1 MIETQGKA
9 MTTQPDLLIG
19 RELDGYLIEK
29 LLGQGGMARVYRA
42 QEMRLGRYVAVKV
55 IEPQARADLE
65 YTRRFEKEARAVS
78 QLQHP
83 HIVGL
88 YRFGETGG
96 LYYMAMQYV
105 EGVDLAW
112 LLADY
117 AKDQAFMRYEDSL
130 RIISQIGAALDYAH
144 SKGVIH
150 RDVKPQNIML
160 DKDGRAI
167 LTDFGLALVQAE
179 GTRGEIFG
187 TPDYI
192 APEQAVNSA
201 GAVPQSDQYSLG
213 VVLYQM
219 LTGSVPFAGKS
230 AMDIA
235 MAHMTEPLPSPLERN
250 PDLHSAVIRVL
261 ERALQK
267 EADQR
272 YPSCMALVDDLNQ
285 AFKMQA
291 RQPSTLTRMSM
302 VDVTRQVEVYRA
314 AHPLPPLM
322 VDVPAP
328 SAVVVIPPVVVATTQ
343 VAARPVDTPHPAPNR
358 RQSWLLVTLASVM
371 VVIIG
376 MITIA
381 GLVAGRNNSPQ
392 PSETAPVNAVTA
404 TSLNEIVL
412 ALPTTIPLS
421 ELPTAMPTLLAS
433 PLVSSV
439 ERYWDIRLLANGDDT
454 LYLINTSEAALPP
467 FVLLPLTLRGE
478 KGGEISGESWPVTV
492 LQAGECLRFEKNKD
506 GTAPATSCGQVGRA
520 LRFDGAAHFWKDK
533 KRSILVQYTDQW
545 STVCE
550 NKQAQV
556 DGCHMQISLSTIS
569 GG

>member
-1 MIETQGKA
+1 MLEKQENVLI
-9 MTTQPDLLIG
+9 TQPDLLIG

-55 IEPQARADLE
+55 IEPQSRADLE

-105 EGVDLAW
+105 EGADLAW

-117 AKDQAFMRYEDSL
+117 SKDQTFMRYEDSL
-130 RIISQIGAALDYAH
+130 RIISQVGAALDYAH

-201 GAVPQSDQYSLG
+201 GALPQSDQYSLG
-213 VVLYQM
+213 VVLYHV

-250 PDLHSAVIRVL
+250 PDLHPAVIRVL

-302 VDVTRQVEVYRA
+302 VDVTRQVGVYRA
-314 AHPLPPLM
+314 AHPLPPLV
-322 VDVPAP
+322 VDAPAP
-328 SAVVVIPPVVVATTQ
+328 SAVVVIPPVVVASTQ
-343 VAARPVDTPHPAPNR
+343 AAAKPPNTLRHPSTH
-358 RQSWLLVTLASVM
+358 RQTWLLVTLASVM
-371 VVIIG
+371 VIIIG

-381 GLVAGRNNSPQ
+381 GLVAGRNNSP
-392 PSETAPVNAVTA
+392 PPTENAPASANTATPVNDVAL
-404 TSLNEIVL
+404 S
-412 ALPTTIPLS
+412 LPTV
-421 ELPTAMPTLLAS
+421 LPTP
-433 PLVSSV
+433 PVSLPVSKEV
-439 ERYWDIRLLANGDDT
+439 RYWDIRLLANGEES
-454 LYLINTSEAALPP
+454 LYLINASDTGLLP

-478 KGGEISGESWPVTV
+478 ERGEIGGQSWPVTV
-492 LQAGECLRFEKNKD
+492 LQSGECLRLEKD
-506 GTAPATSCGQVGRA
+506 PQAAAPDTGCEQVGRA
-520 LRFDGAAHFWKDK
+520 MRFDGAAHFWKDK
-533 KRSILVQYTDQW
+533 KQSIQVQYTDQW

-550 NKQAQV
+550 NKQAQA
-556 DGCHMQISLSTIS
+556 DGCHMQISLSTVL